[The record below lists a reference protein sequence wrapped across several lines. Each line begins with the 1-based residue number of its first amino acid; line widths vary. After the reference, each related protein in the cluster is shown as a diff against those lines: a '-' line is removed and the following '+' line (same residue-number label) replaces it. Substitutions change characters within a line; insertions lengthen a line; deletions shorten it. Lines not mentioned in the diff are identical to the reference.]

1 MGTIPRPPTHPR
13 SLPVQGTAFIW
24 RHSRSQFRNSHLD
37 TEHIPFFADDKPMQ
51 ILHTWIRC
59 FEIPQVEGAG
69 PGRLLKNIQTMTTL
83 SELFQGAAQQFVLE
97 SDSSSFISATYVNL
111 LFLFILRH
119 LRLSVPRP
127 VNSCAAPKMF
137 LYARIRNQMASRQQK
152 EVLLYKPPQRPP
164 CDSELII
171 PSNRSPL
178 SAS

>member
-37 TEHIPFFADDKPMQ
+37 TEHIPFFAADKPMQ

-119 LRLSVPRP
+119 LRFSVPRP

-137 LYARIRNQMASRQQK
+137 LYARIR
-152 EVLLYKPPQRPP
+152 EVLLYINHHNDLRVTLNWSYLPTVRCFRRHK
-164 CDSELII
+164 SIK
-171 PSNRSPL
+171 
-178 SAS
+178 